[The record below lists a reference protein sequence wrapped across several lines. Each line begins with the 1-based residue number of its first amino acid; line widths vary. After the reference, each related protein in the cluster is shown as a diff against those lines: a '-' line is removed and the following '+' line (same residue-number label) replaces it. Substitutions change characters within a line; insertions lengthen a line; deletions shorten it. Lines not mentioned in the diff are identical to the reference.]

1 MWQTILTRLA
11 SSLVT
16 LFVIV
21 TLAFFLIRI
30 PRGSPFRY
38 EKDVSSIVRQ
48 NIIKKYGLD
57 KPLYIQYLIYLKT
70 VLKGDFGYSTAYSNI
85 TVNEIIAKSLP
96 VSMTVGLAALLF
108 ALAAGLA
115 TALIST
121 GFRSSLIDN
130 LAMTVSM
137 IGITLPSFV
146 IGTLLLLF
154 FSFYLRLLPVA
165 GWGGWQQLILPAV
178 TLGLAPAAYIARISR
193 TSLME
198 LRSKDFVRTARA
210 KGLSEKRVLFRH
222 MLKISLLPVISY
234 LGPAA
239 AGILTGTVVIEKI
252 FSLPGLGRHFVNSAL
267 NRDYPLVMG
276 TVIIYAVF
284 LIAFNMIVDISYRYI
299 DPRIRE
305 QT

>member
-1 MWQTILTRLA
+1 MWQTILTRLV

-21 TLAFFLIRI
+21 TIAFFLIRA
-30 PRGSPFRY
+30 PKGSPFRY
-38 EKDVSSIVRQ
+38 EKDVSSAVRQ
-48 NIIKKYGLD
+48 NIMKKYGLD
-57 KPLYIQYLIYLKT
+57 KPLHIQYLIYLKT
-70 VLKGDFGYSTAYSNI
+70 LLRGDFGYSTAYSNV

-108 ALAAGLA
+108 ALFAGLA
-115 TALIST
+115 TAIVST
-121 GFRSSLIDN
+121 GFRSSLVDN
-130 LAMTVSM
+130 LAMAVSM

-146 IGTLLLLF
+146 IGTLLLLI
-154 FSFYLRLLPVA
+154 FSFYLKLLPVA
-165 GWGGWQQLILPAV
+165 GWGGWGQLILPAV

-198 LRSKDFVRTARA
+198 LRNRDFIRTARA
-210 KGLSEKRVLFRH
+210 KGLSEKTVLFKH
-222 MLKISLLPVISY
+222 MLKISLLPVISF

-284 LIAFNMIVDISYRYI
+284 LIAFNMLVDISYRYI